1 MGKGGSLPPALIA
14 QPKSYSGLS
23 TLEIEPDTTAE
34 RPRILGILSSIL
46 DHVVSRN
53 EAKQAKSGDRKLTVF
68 HGLRAPAITVEK
80 YLERI
85 FKYANCSPACFVVAY
100 AYIDRIL
107 QEHDDMVITSLNVH
121 RLLITCIMVAAKFL
135 DDSIQP
141 PHMVLMS
148 LCFAKAISF
157 STFFTFSSYR
167 YFNNAYYAKVGGVTT
182 AEMNRL
188 EMELLFR
195 MDFRLNITTDVFY
208 AYCKRLEAE
217 IWNSRPPFEA
227 TMDVNSLSMLKPPGH
242 LARVQPCHVEVQK
255 GVRTPPREVES
266 YRYPSMRARTLVN
279 GSP

>member
-135 DDSIQP
+135 DDS
-141 PHMVLMS
+141 
-148 LCFAKAISF
+148 
-157 STFFTFSSYR
+157 